1 MVGQK
6 VTDPTSGFRAVNRDV
21 IRLFARYYPHDYP
34 EVEAIVLLARRGF
47 RISETPVFMRVRQSG
62 KSSITP
68 LRSLYYMLKVSLAVM
83 MTRIRSAS

>member
-47 RISETPVFMRVRQSG
+47 RISETPCSCESVS
-62 KSSITP
+62 P
-68 LRSLYYMLKVSLAVM
+68 ENLRSRRFVPFI
-83 MTRIRSAS
+83 T